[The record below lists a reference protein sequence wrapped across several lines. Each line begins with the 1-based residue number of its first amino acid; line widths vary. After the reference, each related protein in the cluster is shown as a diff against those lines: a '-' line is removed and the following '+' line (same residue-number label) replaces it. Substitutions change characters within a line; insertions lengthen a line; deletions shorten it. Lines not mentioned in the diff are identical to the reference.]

1 MTLSTRAQKQLDRV
15 VERLK
20 VLDDHEGAIKQIED
34 ELADLSTSIDK
45 EVAKRVRALTGAG
58 TSNYRGVFQ
67 DEEQAR
73 GFGLFM
79 LSKSRDHDVAERAR
93 KLFDSEYSRAMDSVS
108 DAALIPPEYSTR
120 LKRLFESFGVWRRNA
135 FRMPMNSDSLTFLK
149 ETGEPTVYL
158 LSENTA
164 GTQSDPTFANVNLN
178 AKEWGTLTYA
188 PLTLVEDSAAELG
201 ELLAVSIVRA
211 FARKEDNAAFNG
223 DGTATYFG
231 ISGFRQRLQN
241 VNGVDDGGG
250 LVLGSGN
257 AWSELVEADFTKL
270 AGLLPEYPGIE
281 PKWFC
286 SKTFYWNVIVPVIL
300 SAGGVTAEEMEGIR
314 RRTFY
319 GHQVEFVQT
328 MPKAD
333 ANSQIPLLHGDLSL
347 ASTLDDRNML
357 SIRQSSDY
365 KFAERQM
372 TYLAVQRIAVSIE
385 DVGTDTE
392 AGPVVG
398 LITANS

>member
-1 MTLSTRAQKQLDRV
+1 MTLTTRAQRQLDRV
-15 VERLK
+15 VDRLK
-20 VLDDHEGAIKQIED
+20 VLDDHDGAIKQIE
-34 ELADLSTSIDK
+34 EQIDNISK
-45 EVAKRVRALTGAG
+45 SFDNEVAKRVRALTGMG
-58 TSNYRGVFQ
+58 TRSYSGVFQ

-79 LSKSRDHDVAERAR
+79 LSKSRDRDVAERAR
-93 KLFDSEYSRAMDSVS
+93 KLFDAEYSRAMDSTS
-108 DAALIPPEYSTR
+108 DGALIPHEFSTR
-120 LKRLFESFGVWRRNA
+120 IKRLFETFGVWRRNA
-135 FRMPMNSDSLTFLK
+135 FRMPMNSDSMSFLK
-149 ETGEPTVYL
+149 GTGEPTVYL

-164 GTQSDPTFANVNLN
+164 GTDSDPTFANVNLN
-178 AKEWGTLTYA
+178 AKEWGTLTFA

-211 FARKEDNAAFNG
+211 FARKEDNVAFNG

-257 AWSELVEADFTKL
+257 AWSELTQGDFEKV

-286 SKTFYWNVIVPVIL
+286 SKTFYWNTMVPIIL
-300 SAGGVTAEEMEGIR
+300 AAGGVTAEEVEGIR
-314 RRTFY
+314 RRTFFGY
-319 GHQVEFVQT
+319 PVEFVQT
-328 MPKAD
+328 MPKTE

-347 ASTLDDRNML
+347 ASTLGDRAQL
-357 SIRQSSDY
+357 SVRQSADY

-372 TYLAVQRIAVSIE
+372 TYLATQRIAVSIE
-385 DVGTDTE
+385 DVGTATE

-398 LITANS
+398 LITAAS